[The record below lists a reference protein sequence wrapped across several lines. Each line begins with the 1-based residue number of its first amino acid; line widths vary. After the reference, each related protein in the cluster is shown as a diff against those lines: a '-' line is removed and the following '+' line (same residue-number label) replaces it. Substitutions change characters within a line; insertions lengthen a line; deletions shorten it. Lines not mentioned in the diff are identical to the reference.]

1 VGFAQ
6 EDEARRKGAG
16 SHTAAD
22 TIQLQAM
29 HYNNRRKNS
38 RGGGGGGVGSRK
50 MVKPPGRSNTPPRW
64 GEMFLVRRVSDS
76 RRTCPRKLRR
86 GRGEDDD
93 LVQGAMLVA
102 ITSTSS
108 RRLLVR
114 WCIIIHWQ
122 RQSIAIAS
130 ALNVRFQ

>member
-29 HYNNRRKNS
+29 HYNNWRKNS
-38 RGGGGGGVGSRK
+38 REGV
-50 MVKPPGRSNTPPRW
+50 RSSQLAQAEGDAIPQRRW
-64 GEMFLVRRVSDS
+64 GERFLVRRVSYS

-93 LVQGAMLVA
+93 LVKGTMLVA